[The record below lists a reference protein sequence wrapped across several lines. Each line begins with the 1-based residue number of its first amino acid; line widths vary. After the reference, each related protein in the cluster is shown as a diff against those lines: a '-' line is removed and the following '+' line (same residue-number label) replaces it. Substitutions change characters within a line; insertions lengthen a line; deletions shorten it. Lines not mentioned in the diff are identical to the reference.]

1 MKYQTLIL
9 SAVCFSLTA
18 CGKSE
23 APVAADAA
31 VDSVATLERENPL
44 LTNWD
49 TPFGVPPF
57 DLIESNDYL
66 PALREGMQQQ
76 KVEIDAIVANSDAP
90 TFENTVVALEVSGGA
105 LSKVRRPFFAV
116 NGAHADDVI
125 RETAKTIA
133 PELAAHRD
141 DIRLNAALFER
152 VDAVFRMQNQLE
164 LNDEQQRLLEET
176 HKDFVRSG
184 ANLEPVAQ
192 ARLREINSELAAMS
206 QQFQENVLNETN
218 EFELLV
224 TNKADLGDLPESL
237 VALAAEEAERRGH
250 NCGECWAF
258 TLQRP
263 SINPFLQFS
272 PNREMRRTL
281 FEGYAMRGDNN
292 NDNDNKAIVQRTVQ
306 LRAERAALMGYESH
320 AHFVLSDNMAENPEN
335 VYKLLD
341 QVWKPALR
349 VSKEERAA
357 LQTMM
362 KDDGIDDVIRG
373 WDWRYYTEMVRKAKY
388 DVDEDAL
395 RPYFEVN
402 AVRDGVF
409 ALATELFGITFQQLE
424 DVPTWHPD
432 QQVFEVK
439 EADGSH
445 LGVFYMDFFAR
456 ETKRGGAWM
465 NALRQQSNVDGY
477 VTPIITNNFNFPAP
491 TANSP
496 SLLSLGEAE
505 TIFHEF
511 GHALH
516 GMLSDVTYESLAGTS
531 TPRDFVEFP
540 SQVMENWM
548 REPEVLRMIARHY
561 ETGEEIPQEII
572 DKINVSAKFNQG
584 FATVEYLAA
593 AYLDLAYHTLSSTE
607 AVEPRA
613 FEDEAMADLD
623 LIEEIIPRYRS
634 GYFGHIFSGGY
645 SSGYYS
651 YIWAEVLDA
660 DGFQAFKE
668 TSLFN
673 KDTADRLREEVLSK
687 GGSRPGMELYENFR
701 GRTPEIDPLLEKRGL
716 NEG

>member
-18 CGKSE
+18 CGKSQE
-23 APVAADAA
+23 PVAVDAA
-31 VDSVATLERENPL
+31 ADSVATLERENPVL
-44 LTNWD
+44 ADWS

-57 DLIESNDYL
+57 DLIDPADYL

-76 KVEIDAIVANSDAP
+76 KAEIDAIATNPDAP
-90 TFENTVVALEVSGGA
+90 AFENTIVALEVSGGM
-105 LSKVRRPFFAV
+105 LGKVRRPFFAV
-116 NGAHADDVI
+116 NSAHADDVI

-152 VDAVFRMQNQLE
+152 VDTVFRMQDQLE

-176 HKDFVRSG
+176 HKDFVRAG
-184 ANLEPVAQ
+184 ANLEPEAQ
-192 ARLREINSELAAMS
+192 ARLREINSELATLS

-224 TNKADLGDLPESL
+224 TDKADLGDLPESL
-237 VALAAEEAERRGH
+237 VALAAEEAGRRGH
-250 NCGECWAF
+250 DCGECWAF

-263 SINPFLQFS
+263 SINPFLQYS
-272 PNREMRRTL
+272 PNRELRRSL
-281 FEGYAMRGDNN
+281 FEGYAMRGDND

-306 LRAERAALMGYESH
+306 LRTERAALMGYESH
-320 AHFVLSDNMAENPEN
+320 AHFVLSDNMAETPEN
-335 VYKLLD
+335 AYKLLD
-341 QVWKPALR
+341 QIWKPALR

-357 LQTMM
+357 LQAMM
-362 KDDGIDDVIRG
+362 KEDGIDDVLRG
-373 WDWRYYTEMVRKAKY
+373 WDWRYYTEKVRKAKY
-388 DVDEDAL
+388 DVDEEAL

-409 ALATELFGITFQQLE
+409 AMATELFGITFEQLE
-424 DVPTWHPD
+424 GVPTWHPD

-439 EADGSH
+439 DADGSH
-445 LGVFYMDFFAR
+445 LAIFYMDFFAR

-505 TIFHEF
+505 TMFHEF

-516 GMLSDVTYESLAGTS
+516 GMFSDVTYKSLAGTS

-561 ETGEEIPQEII
+561 QTDEEIPQEIV
-572 DKINVSAKFNQG
+572 DKINASAKFDQG

-593 AYLDLAYHTLSSTE
+593 AYLDLAYHTLASTE

-613 FEDEAMADLD
+613 FEDETMADLD

-645 SSGYYS
+645 SAGYYS

-668 TSLFN
+668 TSLFD
-673 KDTADRLREEVLSK
+673 KDTADRYRKEVLSK

-701 GRTPEIDPLLEKRGL
+701 GRAPEIDPLLEKRGL